1 MWTCFAWSCT
11 LTLVTVDWHSISM
24 MSALSSHKGWSVRT
38 MKRKLQW
45 VVVFLWKTSS
55 MRWRRSVTMPQ
66 GLQRSETN
74 SNLRAR
80 SLQMSSL
87 HFWAYR
93 LVITQHLS
101 KVYTVLCKSLKPHLI
116 GLHLCFQGARLT
128 CHFLKLVFISIG
140 CFFTRFQ
147 SGPCI
152 WLFSQDCYFC
162 LLSHLMHLS
171 RKRHQT

>member
-1 MWTCFAWSCT
+1 MVLHINACDCR
-11 LTLVTVDWHSISM
+11 LTFHKHDEWIP
-24 MSALSSHKGWSVRT
+24 ALSSHKGWSMRT

-74 SNLRAR
+74 SHLRAR

-101 KVYTVLCKSLKPHLI
+101 KVYTVLRKSLKPHLI

-128 CHFLKLVFISIG
+128 CHFLKLFFISSSHWRLFHSFSVRFLYLTI
-140 CFFTRFQ
+140 FT
-147 SGPCI
+147 GL
-152 WLFSQDCYFC
+152 LFLFVKP
-162 LLSHLMHLS
+162 LNAF
-171 RKRHQT
+171 K